1 MNKLT
6 AIIPFLN
13 EGIEIERTLESI
25 RETAENKVDIIVI
38 NDNSQDDTDYE
49 SVAKKYNARYYY
61 NVTRQGVAQSR
72 NIGVELCETP
82 YFILFDGHMRFYH
95 NDWWNETVKALDD
108 NDRATYCLRCLPL
121 DDKFQLMENTSMGA
135 CINMDE
141 AAGNAILDPAWR
153 YGNNEID
160 KLIIQI
166 PCVLGA
172 CYALSKRYWTYLK
185 GLTGLKTYG
194 CDEAYLSL
202 KTWLEGGSCL
212 LFKEIKV
219 GHIFRPK
226 APYSMSSVD
235 LMYNKLLMA
244 ESVLP
249 YEQKKTVF
257 SNIQKSNSYEFTEAM
272 KLLVANKKLV
282 AELKSYYLQIFTSD
296 IDSFI
301 KFNQDM
307 KQ

>member
-1 MNKLT
+1 MNQLT

-13 EGIEIERTLESI
+13 EGVEIERTLENI
-25 RETAENKVDIIVI
+25 RETAGDKVDIIVI
-38 NDNSQDDTDYE
+38 NDNSQDNTDYE
-49 SVAKKYNARYYY
+49 TVAKKYNARYYY
-61 NVTRQGVAQSR
+61 NITRQGVAQSR

-95 NDWWNETVKALDD
+95 NDWWNTTVDALEN

-135 CINMDE
+135 SINMDE
-141 AAGNAILDPAWR
+141 ASGYAILDPAWR
-153 YGNNEID
+153 YGDNGID
-160 KLIIQI
+160 KPVFQI

-185 GLTGLKTYG
+185 GLTGLRTYG

-202 KTWLEGGSCL
+202 KTWLEGGDCL
-212 LFKEIKV
+212 LLKETKV

-226 APYSMSSVD
+226 APYAMSSVD

-244 ESVLP
+244 ESMLS
-249 YEQKKTVF
+249 YEIKKTVF
-257 SNIQKSNSYEFTEAM
+257 SNMQKYNAGEFAEAM
-272 KLLVANKKLV
+272 KLLVANKKMV
-282 AELKSYYLQIFTSD
+282 AELKTYYQRIFTRD
-296 IDSFI
+296 IESFI
-301 KFNQDM
+301 NFNQSM
-307 KQ
+307 K

>member
-1 MNKLT
+1 MNRLT

-13 EGIEIERTLESI
+13 EGDEIDRTLASI
-25 RETAENKVDIIVI
+25 RETAGDNVDIVLI
-38 NDNSQDDTDYE
+38 NDNSQDATDYE
-49 SVAKKYNARYYY
+49 TVARKYNARYQY
-61 NVTRQGVAQSR
+61 NSTRQGVAQSR

-121 DDKFQLMENTSMGA
+121 DDKFQLMENSSMGA
-135 CINMDE
+135 CINFSETD
-141 AAGNAILDPAWR
+141 GYGILDPAWR
-153 YGNNEID
+153 YGDNGVD
-160 KLIIQI
+160 KPMLQI

-185 GLTGLKTYG
+185 GLTGLRTYG

-202 KTWLEGGSCL
+202 KTWLEGGSCVL
-212 LFKEIKV
+212 LKKIKV
-219 GHIFRPK
+219 GHIFRAK
-226 APYSMSSVD
+226 APYAMPSFD
-235 LMYNKLLMA
+235 FMYNKLLIT

-257 SNIQKSNSYEFTEAM
+257 SNMQKSNSYEFTEAM
-272 KLLVANKKLV
+272 KLLVTNKKLV
-282 AELKSYYLQIFTSD
+282 AELKSYYQQIFTCD

-307 KQ
+307 K